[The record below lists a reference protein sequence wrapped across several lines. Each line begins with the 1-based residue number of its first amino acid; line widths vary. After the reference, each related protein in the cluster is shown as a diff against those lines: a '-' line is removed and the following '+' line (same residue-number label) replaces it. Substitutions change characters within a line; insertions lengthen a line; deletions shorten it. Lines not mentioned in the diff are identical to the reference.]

1 MIPLSFAQ
9 RRLWF
14 LWLLEGSN
22 PTYNI
27 PLAIRLAGDLD
38 TAALALALADVAGR
52 HEVLRTIFPAKGGQP
67 FQQVLGMDA
76 VTRELPVTEV
86 TEADLADSIAA
97 VAGQAFDL
105 AAELPWRARL
115 LRLGPAEH
123 VLVVVLHHIAG
134 DGWSMGPLTRDI
146 SVAYA
151 ARHRGEVPGWAPLP
165 VQYADYTL
173 WQRELLGEEDDPD
186 SLLSQQVGYWRAALA
201 GAPEELPLPADR
213 PRPPVPSYRGH
224 AAPLEVPARLH
235 RQLATLARSHGVTL
249 FMVLQAGLAVLL
261 SRLGAGE
268 DIPVGSPVA
277 GRADKALDDLA
288 GFFVNTLVLRTD
300 VSGDPSFAVLL
311 GRVREAGLDAL
322 AHQDVPFEKLV
333 ETSHWTR
340 CPGKT
345 GGPRG
350 CGGRSPSRRICSIS
364 LLRRWSRGGL
374 SWCWRRWRGIRW
386 SGCIRWGCWSGR
398 SGRRC

>member
-115 LRLGPAEH
+115 LRLGPREH

-146 SVAYA
+146 SV
-151 ARHRGEVPGWAPLP
+151 P
-165 VQYADYTL
+165 YADYTL

-213 PRPPVPSYRGH
+213 PRPP
-224 AAPLEVPARLH
+224 
-235 RQLATLARSHGVTL
+235 
-249 FMVLQAGLAVLL
+249 
-261 SRLGAGE
+261 
-268 DIPVGSPVA
+268 
-277 GRADKALDDLA
+277 
-288 GFFVNTLVLRTD
+288 
-300 VSGDPSFAVLL
+300 
-311 GRVREAGLDAL
+311 
-322 AHQDVPFEKLV
+322 
-333 ETSHWTR
+333 
-340 CPGKT
+340 
-345 GGPRG
+345 
-350 CGGRSPSRRICSIS
+350 
-364 LLRRWSRGGL
+364 
-374 SWCWRRWRGIRW
+374 
-386 SGCIRWGCWSGR
+386 
-398 SGRRC
+398 

>member
-38 TAALALALADVAGR
+38 TAALEAALADVAGR

-115 LRLGPAEH
+115 LR
-123 VLVVVLHHIAG
+123 
-134 DGWSMGPLTRDI
+134 
-146 SVAYA
+146 
-151 ARHRGEVPGWAPLP
+151 
-165 VQYADYTL
+165 
-173 WQRELLGEEDDPD
+173 
-186 SLLSQQVGYWRAALA
+186 
-201 GAPEELPLPADR
+201 
-213 PRPPVPSYRGH
+213 
-224 AAPLEVPARLH
+224 
-235 RQLATLARSHGVTL
+235 QLATLARSHGVTL

-261 SRLGAGE
+261 ARLGGGE

-277 GRADKALDDLA
+277 GRADKALDELV
-288 GFFVNTLVLRTD
+288 GFFVNTVVLGTD
-300 VSGDPSFAVLL
+300 VSGDPSFAQLL
-311 GRVREAGLDAL
+311 ERVREAGLGAL

-333 ETSHWTR
+333 EVLA
-340 CPGKT
+340 PA
-345 GGPRG
+345 
-350 CGGRSPSRRICSIS
+350 RSLARHP
-364 LLRRWSRGGL
+364 LFQVMLAVQN
-374 SWCWRRWRGIRW
+374 
-386 SGCIRWGCWSGR
+386 
-398 SGRRC
+398 

>member
-38 TAALALALADVAGR
+38 TAALEAALADVAGR

-115 LRLGPAEH
+115 LRLGPREH

-151 ARHRGEVPGWAPLP
+151 ARRRGEVPGWAPLP
-165 VQYADYTL
+165 VQYADYAL
-173 WQRELLGEEDDPD
+173 WQRELLGSEDDPD
-186 SLLSQQVGYWRAALA
+186 SILSAQVGYWRHALA
-201 GAPEELPLPADR
+201 GAPEELTMPFDR
-213 PRPPVPSYRGH
+213 PRPAMASYQGHPIPV
-224 AAPLEVPARLH
+224 EVPAGLH
-235 RQLATLARSHGVTL
+235 QQLAALARAHAVTM
-249 FMVLQAGLAVLL
+249 FMVLQAALAVLL
-261 SRLGAGE
+261 SRVGAGE

-277 GRADKALDDLA
+277 GRTDEALDELA
-288 GFFVNTLVLRTD
+288 GFFVNSLVLRTD
-300 VSGDPSFAVLL
+300 VSGDPSFAQVL
-311 GRVREAGLDAL
+311 GRVREAGLGAL
-322 AHQDVPFEKLV
+322 AHQDVPFERLV
-333 ETSHWTR
+333 EILAPARSLSRHPLFQVVLAVQNNAPAELEL
-340 CPGKT
+340 PGLDAAMLAAAPPAAKFD
-345 GGPRG
+345 
-350 CGGRSPSRRICSIS
+350 
-364 LLRRWSRGGL
+364 LE
-374 SWCWRRWRGIRW
+374 
-386 SGCIRWGCWSGR
+386 
-398 SGRRC
+398 